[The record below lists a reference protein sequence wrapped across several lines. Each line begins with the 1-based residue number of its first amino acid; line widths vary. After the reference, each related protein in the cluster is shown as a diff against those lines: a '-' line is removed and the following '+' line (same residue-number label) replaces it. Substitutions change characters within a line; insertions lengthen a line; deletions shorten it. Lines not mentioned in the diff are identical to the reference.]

1 MSAHSAHHLVL
12 INSENDFLVTE
23 LSRIAH
29 DLKSSWTPDQTL
41 KKYRA
46 LQLQFENSPT
56 YFDAVTPSQKLAAL
70 KSFFF
75 FEKKFCPL
83 ASKPSL
89 DKYLFPYTLLS
100 RSGPTECLLL
110 LFLNLARSMDLTIEV
125 IDRAPSPILKIVE
138 EGKSL
143 LFDFYQQCRELSTLD
158 VVELVNAGSDCTKTL
173 SAQEL
178 LTRYL
183 VLLKTQSLRE
193 RSLLNFYKIQ
203 THMIHLQPF
212 ALHHLVDRARAAYAI
227 GDVMRAAEDLGQYVT
242 FHSEKVTNS
251 RYLKLLRKLRE
262 RHF

>member
-1 MSAHSAHHLVL
+1 V

-23 LSRIAH
+23 LSRIAQ
-29 DLKSSWTPDQTL
+29 DIKSSWTLDQTL
-41 KKYRA
+41 KKYRT
-46 LQLQFENSPT
+46 LQQQLKSSP
-56 YFDAVTPSQKLAAL
+56 ASLNAIRASEKLTAL
-70 KSFFF
+70 KYFFF
-75 FEKKFCPL
+75 NEKKFCPL

-100 RSGPTECLLL
+100 RSGPTESLLL
-110 LFLNLARSMDLTIEV
+110 LFLNLARSLDLNIEI
-125 IDRAPSPILKIVE
+125 IDRTSSPILKIVE
-138 EGKSL
+138 DGKSL
-143 LFDFYQQCRELSTLD
+143 LFDFNEQCRELSTLD
-158 VVELVNAGSDCTKTL
+158 VVELVNEGADCTKTL

-183 VLLKTQSLRE
+183 ILLKTQSLRE
-193 RSLLNFYKIQ
+193 RSLINFYKIQ

-227 GDVMRAAEDLGQYVT
+227 GDVMKAAEDLGQYVT

-251 RYLKLLRKLRE
+251 RYIKLLRKLRE